1 LEKKNMRLIKTT
13 NVKNVFGISVLAAFL
28 ALSINTNSFAVSK
41 KELRRISDGGS
52 VEVVTVYLNPLGKSD
67 DNQQSF
73 ELTLDT
79 HSDDLSRYKLV
90 ELSTLKVEGGSEIK
104 ASEWQNSGGGGHH
117 ISGTITFDLPDVSTA
132 KYIELL
138 VKNVGGIEERVF
150 RWDLP
155 QK

>member
-1 LEKKNMRLIKTT
+1 MRLIKKTK
-13 NVKNVFGISVLAAFL
+13 VKNIFGVSVLVVLL

-52 VEVVTVYLNPLGKSD
+52 VKVIAVYLNPLDKSD

-79 HSDDLSRYKLV
+79 HSDDLSRYKLT
-90 ELSTLKVEGGSEIK
+90 ELSTLKVESSSEIK
-104 ASEWQNSGGGGHH
+104 ASGWKKPGGGEHH
-117 ISGTITFDLPDVSTA
+117 ISGTITFDLPDVIAA
-132 KYIELL
+132 KYIELV
-138 VKNVGGIEERVF
+138 VKNVGGVEERVF

-155 QK
+155 LK